1 MKITNAYE
9 QDLIFGSLMEN
20 VKDIIALGEE
30 RDPLSGEGVGDRGE
44 LEKAQEVARRTRNAR
59 IDSEKMIAHKSG
71 PEKETAIR
79 AFNSAAKR
87 DIAAQNTAAAV
98 ANRTIMEDGEN
109 RAIDTINRNIEN
121 KQKQKRDIDARA
133 ERNKDNIDKQI
144 DTLENQKSRISSAAK
159 ASESNKQ
166 AMTESENEIE
176 KKARLAGVEQA
187 DDKRDGDNGIASAY
201 KEEDDDNDDG
211 ILSEAAQVAQKRF
224 AQMLFNGTSGS
235 ALKYFLYGEIN
246 NENRNEIAVAK
257 YMDGDREVM
266 KTIERIKKYLSKAS
280 RNRFSDKDYMDLNAE
295 KLHFRLL
302 FHKFKKERGL

>member
-98 ANRTIMEDGEN
+98 ANRTIMEDGGN
-109 RAIDTINRNIEN
+109 TAIDTINRNIEN

-144 DTLENQKSRISSAAK
+144 DTLKNQKSRISSAAK

-166 AMTESENEIE
+166 VMTESENEIE
-176 KKARLAGVEQA
+176 KKARLAGVEQV
-187 DDKRDGDNGIASAY
+187 DDKHDGDNGIASAY
-201 KEEDDDNDDG
+201 KEDDGDNDDG

-280 RNRFSDKDYMDLNAE
+280 RNRFSDKDYMDLKAE

>member
-71 PEKETAIR
+71 PERETAIR
-79 AFNSAAKR
+79 TFNSAAKR

-98 ANRTIMEDGEN
+98 ANRTIMEDGGN
-109 RAIDTINRNIEN
+109 TAIDTINRNIEN

-133 ERNKDNIDKQI
+133 ERNKENIDKQI

-159 ASESNKQ
+159 ASENKQ
-166 AMTESENEIE
+166 TMTESENEIE

-187 DDKRDGDNGIASAY
+187 EDKHDGDNGIALAY
-201 KEEDDDNDDG
+201 KEDDDDNDDG

-280 RNRFSDKDYMDLNAE
+280 RNRFSDKDYMDLKAE

-302 FHKFKKERGL
+302 FHKFKKERRL

>member
-30 RDPLSGEGVGDRGE
+30 KDPLSGEGVGDKGE

-71 PEKETAIR
+71 PERETAIR

-98 ANRTIMEDGEN
+98 ANRTIMEDGGN
-109 RAIDTINRNIEN
+109 TALDTINRNIEN

-144 DTLENQKSRISSAAK
+144 DTLENQKSRISSAEK
-159 ASESNKQ
+159 ASNSNKQ

-176 KKARLAGVEQA
+176 KKARLAGSEQA
-187 DDKRDGDNGIASAY
+187 DEKHDGDNGIASAY

-266 KTIERIKKYLSKAS
+266 KTIERIKKYLAKAS
-280 RNRFSDKDYMDLNAE
+280 RNRFSDKDYMDLKAE

>member
-176 KKARLAGVEQA
+176 KKARLAGIEQA

-280 RNRFSDKDYMDLNAE
+280 RNRFSDKDYMDLKAE

>member
-98 ANRTIMEDGEN
+98 ANRAIMEDGEN
-109 RAIDTINRNIEN
+109 TAIDTINRNIEN

-133 ERNKDNIDKQI
+133 ERNKENIDKQI

-159 ASESNKQ
+159 ASENKQ
-166 AMTESENEIE
+166 TMTESENESE

-187 DDKRDGDNGIASAY
+187 DDKHEGDNGIASAY
-201 KEEDDDNDDG
+201 KEDDDDNDDG

-280 RNRFSDKDYMDLNAE
+280 RNRFSDKDYMDLKAE

>member
-1 MKITNAYE
+1 MKITYAYE

-98 ANRTIMEDGEN
+98 ANRAIMEDGEN

-133 ERNKDNIDKQI
+133 ERNKENIDKQI

-159 ASESNKQ
+159 ASENKQ
-166 AMTESENEIE
+166 TMTESENEIE
-176 KKARLAGVEQA
+176 KKARLAGSEQA
-187 DDKRDGDNGIASAY
+187 DEKHDGNNGIASAY
-201 KEEDDDNDDG
+201 KEEDDGNDDG

-280 RNRFSDKDYMDLNAE
+280 RNRFSDKDYMDLKAE

>member
-20 VKDIIALGEE
+20 VKDIIALDEE
-30 RDPLSGEGVGDRGE
+30 RDPLSGESVGDKGE

-166 AMTESENEIE
+166 AMTASENEIE
-176 KKARLAGVEQA
+176 KKARLPGSEQA
-187 DDKRDGDNGIASAY
+187 DEKHDGNNGIASAY
-201 KEEDDDNDDG
+201 KEEYDDNDDG

-280 RNRFSDKDYMDLNAE
+280 RNRFSDKDYMDLKAE

>member
-280 RNRFSDKDYMDLNAE
+280 RNRFSDKDYMDLKAE

>member
-20 VKDIIALGEE
+20 VKDIIALDEE
-30 RDPLSGEGVGDRGE
+30 KDPLSGEGVGDRGE

-59 IDSEKMIAHKSG
+59 IDSEKMIAHKNG

-79 AFNSAAKR
+79 TFNSAAKR

-109 RAIDTINRNIEN
+109 TAVDTINRNIEN

-144 DTLENQKSRISSAAK
+144 DTLESQKARISSAAK
-159 ASESNKQ
+159 ASDNNKQ

-176 KKARLAGVEQA
+176 KKARLAGIEQA
-187 DDKRDGDNGIASAY
+187 DEKHDGDNGIASAY
-201 KEEDDDNDDG
+201 KDEDDDNDDG

-266 KTIERIKKYLSKAS
+266 KTIERIKKYLAKAS
-280 RNRFSDKDYMDLNAE
+280 RNRFSDRDYMDLKAE

>member
-98 ANRTIMEDGEN
+98 ANRTIMEDSGST
-109 RAIDTINRNIEN
+109 AIDTINRNIEN

-133 ERNKDNIDKQI
+133 ERNKENIDKQI

-166 AMTESENEIE
+166 TMTESENEIE

-187 DDKRDGDNGIASAY
+187 DDKHEGDNGIASAY
-201 KEEDDDNDDG
+201 KEDDDDNDDG

-280 RNRFSDKDYMDLNAE
+280 RNRFSDKDYMDLKAE

>member
-30 RDPLSGEGVGDRGE
+30 RDPLSGEGVGDKGE

-98 ANRTIMEDGEN
+98 ANRTIMEGGEN

-144 DTLENQKSRISSAAK
+144 DTLENQKSRISSAEK
-159 ASESNKQ
+159 ASENNKQ

-187 DDKRDGDNGIASAY
+187 DDKHDGDNGIASAY
-201 KEEDDDNDDG
+201 KEDDDDNDDG

-257 YMDGDREVM
+257 YMDGDHEVM
-266 KTIERIKKYLSKAS
+266 KTIERIKKYLAKAS
-280 RNRFSDKDYMDLNAE
+280 RNRFSDKDYMDLKAE

>member
-20 VKDIIALGEE
+20 VKDIIALDEE
-30 RDPLSGEGVGDRGE
+30 KDPLSGEGVGDRDE

-59 IDSEKMIAHKSG
+59 IDSEKMIAHKNG

-79 AFNSAAKR
+79 TFNSAAKR

-109 RAIDTINRNIEN
+109 TALDTINRNIEN
-121 KQKQKRDIDARA
+121 KQKQKKDIDARA

-144 DTLENQKSRISSAAK
+144 DTLENQKARISSAAK
-159 ASESNKQ
+159 ASDNNKQ

-187 DDKRDGDNGIASAY
+187 DEKRDGDNGIASAY
-201 KEEDDDNDDG
+201 KDEDDDNDDG

-266 KTIERIKKYLSKAS
+266 KTIERIKKYLAKAS
-280 RNRFSDKDYMDLNAE
+280 RNRFSDRDYMDLKSE

>member
-109 RAIDTINRNIEN
+109 TAIDTINRNIEN
-121 KQKQKRDIDARA
+121 KQKQKREIDARA

-166 AMTESENEIE
+166 VMTESENEIE

-201 KEEDDDNDDG
+201 KEDDGDNDDG

-280 RNRFSDKDYMDLNAE
+280 RNRFSDKDYMDLKAE

>member
-20 VKDIIALGEE
+20 VKDIIVLDEE
-30 RDPLSGEGVGDRGE
+30 KDPLSGESVGDKGE

-79 AFNSAAKR
+79 TFNSAAKR

-109 RAIDTINRNIEN
+109 TALDTINRNIEN

-176 KKARLAGVEQA
+176 KKARLAGSEQA
-187 DDKRDGDNGIASAY
+187 DEKHDGDNGIASAY

-246 NENRNEIAVAK
+246 NENRNEIVVAR
-257 YMDGDREVM
+257 YMDCDREVM
-266 KTIERIKKYLSKAS
+266 KTIERIKKYLAKAS
-280 RNRFSDKDYMDLNAE
+280 RNRFSDKDYMDLKAE

>member
-30 RDPLSGEGVGDRGE
+30 RDPLSGEGVGGRGE

-98 ANRTIMEDGEN
+98 ANRTIMEDGGN
-109 RAIDTINRNIEN
+109 TAIDTINRNIEN

-166 AMTESENEIE
+166 VMTESENEIE

-201 KEEDDDNDDG
+201 KEDDGDNDDG

-280 RNRFSDKDYMDLNAE
+280 RNRFSDKDYMDLKAE

>member
-98 ANRTIMEDGEN
+98 ANRTIMEDGEK

-133 ERNKDNIDKQI
+133 ERNKENIDKQI
-144 DTLENQKSRISSAAK
+144 DTLENQKSRISSAEK
-159 ASESNKQ
+159 ANENKQ

-187 DDKRDGDNGIASAY
+187 DDKHEGDNGIASAY
-201 KEEDDDNDDG
+201 KEDDDDNDDG
-211 ILSEAAQVAQKRF
+211 ILSEAAQVAQKRV

-280 RNRFSDKDYMDLNAE
+280 RNRFSDKDYMDLKAE

>member
-1 MKITNAYE
+1 MKITSAYE

-87 DIAAQNTAAAV
+87 DIAAQNTAASV

-187 DDKRDGDNGIASAY
+187 EDKHDGDNGIALAY
-201 KEEDDDNDDG
+201 KEDNDDNDDG
-211 ILSEAAQVAQKRF
+211 ILSEGAQVAQKRF

-280 RNRFSDKDYMDLNAE
+280 RNRFSDKDYMGLKAE

>member
-44 LEKAQEVARRTRNAR
+44 LEKAHEVARRTRNAR

-280 RNRFSDKDYMDLNAE
+280 RNRFSDKDYMDLKAE

>member
-109 RAIDTINRNIEN
+109 TAIDTINRNIEN
-121 KQKQKRDIDARA
+121 KQKQKREIDARA

-280 RNRFSDKDYMDLNAE
+280 RNRFSDKDYMDLKAE

>member
-266 KTIERIKKYLSKAS
+266 KTIEIIKKYLSKAS
-280 RNRFSDKDYMDLNAE
+280 RNRFSDKDYMDLKAE

>member
-30 RDPLSGEGVGDRGE
+30 RDPLSGEGVGDKGE

-98 ANRTIMEDGEN
+98 ANRTIMEGGEN

-144 DTLENQKSRISSAAK
+144 DTLENQKSRISSAEK
-159 ASESNKQ
+159 ASENNKQ

-187 DDKRDGDNGIASAY
+187 DDKHDGDNGIASAY
-201 KEEDDDNDDG
+201 KEDDDDNDDG

-257 YMDGDREVM
+257 YMDGDHEVM

-280 RNRFSDKDYMDLNAE
+280 RNRFSDKDYMDLKAE

>member
-30 RDPLSGEGVGDRGE
+30 KDPLSGEGVGDKGE

-109 RAIDTINRNIEN
+109 RAIDTINRTIEN

-187 DDKRDGDNGIASAY
+187 EDKHDGDNGIALAY
-201 KEEDDDNDDG
+201 KEDDDDNDDG
-211 ILSEAAQVAQKRF
+211 ILSEGAQVAQKRF

-246 NENRNEIAVAK
+246 NENRNEITVAK

-280 RNRFSDKDYMDLNAE
+280 RNRFSDKDYTDLKAE